1 MNLIYAFITSI
12 VLLIPQQQGV
22 PYSKLDVAFDQ
33 SNADAIVSCAKDK
46 VLLNVLGKE
55 GAYSKSQAVLVLKD
69 FFNGKSGGSFNFT
82 FKGNESATGT
92 FAIGSYVSGGAKYRI
107 TLHFKNAGDGFKIES
122 ITIEKD

>member
-1 MNLIYAFITSI
+1 MSLIYAFITSI

-69 FFNGKSGGSFNFT
+69 FFNGKSSGSFNFT
-82 FKGNESATGT
+82 FKGNESSTGT
-92 FAIGSYVSGGAKYRI
+92 FAIGSYVCGGAKYRI